1 MALLPLEYP
10 RVETTDSFAATP
22 EGMLGFG
29 RAGNPGGR
37 ATQLWSAGKAETE
50 NIDPDANVDETTCKQ
65 Q

>member
-1 MALLPLEYP
+1 
-10 RVETTDSFAATP
+10 
-22 EGMLGFG
+22 MLGFG
-29 RAGNPGGR
+29 RAGNNGGR